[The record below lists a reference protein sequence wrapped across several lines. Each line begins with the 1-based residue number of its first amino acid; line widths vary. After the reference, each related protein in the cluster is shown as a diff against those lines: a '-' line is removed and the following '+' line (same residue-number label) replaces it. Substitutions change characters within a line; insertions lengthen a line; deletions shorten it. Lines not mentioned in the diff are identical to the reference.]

1 MRNNRRPAL
10 AALTVAGLLWGTTV
24 PMSKLALQ
32 WLPPGWLTV
41 VRFGVAAVIL
51 LAVLG
56 PRVRAAFSPALLA
69 SGAVGYGGTVLLQ
82 NAGITRTSVSH
93 AALLIGTAPIMVA
106 IIAAVWHRTVAHPVA
121 WAGFAVSL
129 SGVALIA
136 AGGGGQADLA
146 GDGMVLASVL
156 LSAGFTVVQARLLQ
170 GRDPVAVTGV
180 QFLGAAL
187 VALPFSV
194 LTEGMPPAP
203 AGLGSV
209 AVVIALAA
217 GGTLLPFSL
226 FAYGQTRLP
235 AQVAGSF
242 LNIEPLVG
250 AVAGVVI
257 FGDPAGP
264 AQLAGAAAI
273 LGGIAL
279 SSVPR
284 PAGWRVPAALSRRWR
299 PADRSAPVTA
309 GNDRYPAG
317 QEFKLLSSRLHPLAR
332 RENALLSALP
342 TANPDLHSTAT
353 LHTLGRCGRNP
364 DKEMYKGTNADIHG
378 SGRWRA
384 DGWAG
389 RRPALAS
396 TYTVQS
402 GDTLSGIA
410 ARSGVSLSAIEAANP
425 QIHNPNLIYVNQKV
439 NVPDGRSGVTPIPG
453 PSVSAATSAP
463 AASDEGST
471 AASQPAAS
479 EGTAASSSSSTSSG
493 TASSSTVTSTGGGAS
508 SSSFRGALARG
519 TPPPPG
525 RGSPRAPG
533 RGTCSRGR
541 GLCLFPS
548 LQSACPV
555 MYRAWHR
562 GTPGSWADD
571 RERVT
576 VP

>member
-1 MRNNRRPAL
+1 MRNNNRRPAL
-10 AALTVAGLLWGTTV
+10 AALTAAGLLWGTTV

-69 SGAVGYGGTVLLQ
+69 SGAIGYGGTVLLQ

-93 AALLIGTAPIMVA
+93 AALLIGTAPVMVA
-106 IIAAVWHRTVAHPVA
+106 VIAAVWHRTVAHPVA

-156 LSAGFTVVQARLLQ
+156 LSAGFTVTQARLLQ

-203 AGLGSV
+203 AGPSSV
-209 AVVIALAA
+209 AVVIALTV

-226 FAYGQTRLP
+226 FAYGQSRLA
-235 AQVAGSF
+235 AQVAGAF

-250 AVAGVVI
+250 AVAGVLI

-264 AQLAGAAAI
+264 AQLAGGAAI

-279 SSVPR
+279 SSVRR
-284 PAGWRVPAALSRRWR
+284 PASWRVPDVLSGRWR
-299 PADRSAPVTA
+299 PADRSVPVTA
-309 GNDRYPAG
+309 GNNPYPAEN
-317 QEFKLLSSRLHPLAR
+317 EFKLLSGRPHPLAR
-332 RENALLSALP
+332 RENPLLSALP
-342 TANPDLHSTAT
+342 SAKPDLRTLAT
-353 LHTLGRCGRNP
+353 LHSLGRCGRNP
-364 DKEMYKGTNADIHG
+364 DKEMYEGTNADIHG

-384 DGWAG
+384 DGRTGRRAGPGQHVHRAVRRHAEWNRRAVRCLAFRDRSRQPQDPQLQPHLREPEGERAG
-389 RRPALAS
+389 RALR
-396 TYTVQS
+396 
-402 GDTLSGIA
+402 GDPDLGPGGTGADLGAGHVRRGVLDHVA
-410 ARSGVSLSAIEAANP
+410 ARG
-425 QIHNPNLIYVNQKV
+425 
-439 NVPDGRSGVTPIPG
+439 
-453 PSVSAATSAP
+453 
-463 AASDEGST
+463 
-471 AASQPAAS
+471 
-479 EGTAASSSSSTSSG
+479 
-493 TASSSTVTSTGGGAS
+493 
-508 SSSFRGALARG
+508 
-519 TPPPPG
+519 
-525 RGSPRAPG
+525 
-533 RGTCSRGR
+533 
-541 GLCLFPS
+541 
-548 LQSACPV
+548 
-555 MYRAWHR
+555 
-562 GTPGSWADD
+562 
-571 RERVT
+571 
-576 VP
+576 

>member
-41 VRFGVAAVIL
+41 VRFGVAAAIL

-156 LSAGFTVVQARLLQ
+156 LSAGFTVTQARLLQ

-187 VALPFSV
+187 IALPFSV
-194 LTEGMPPAP
+194 LTEGIPPAP
-203 AGLGSV
+203 AGPGSV
-209 AVVIALAA
+209 AVVIALAV

-235 AQVAGSF
+235 AQVAGAF

-250 AVAGVVI
+250 AVAGVII

-264 AQLAGAAAI
+264 AQLTGAAAI

-279 SSVPR
+279 SSVRR
-284 PAGWRVPAALSRRWR
+284 PAGWRRPVALGGRWR
-299 PADRSAPVTA
+299 PADRSVPVTT
-309 GNDRYPAG
+309 GDIRYSSG
-317 QEFKLLSSRLHPLAR
+317 QEFKLLSSRPHPLAR
-332 RENALLSALP
+332 RENSPLSGLP
-342 TANPDLHSTAT
+342 TENPDLRNSAT
-353 LHTLGRCGRNP
+353 LPSLGRCGRNP
-364 DKEMYKGTNADIHG
+364 DKKIYERTNADIHG
-378 SGRWRA
+378 SRRWRA

-389 RRPALAS
+389 RWARPGQHVHRAVRRHAERDRRPLRCLAFRDRNRQPPAPQPEPHLREPAGERAGWALR
-396 TYTVQS
+396 
-402 GDTLSGIA
+402 GDPDPGA
-410 ARSGVSLSAIEAANP
+410 GRAR
-425 QIHNPNLIYVNQKV
+425 
-439 NVPDGRSGVTPIPG
+439 
-453 PSVSAATSAP
+453 
-463 AASDEGST
+463 
-471 AASQPAAS
+471 
-479 EGTAASSSSSTSSG
+479 
-493 TASSSTVTSTGGGAS
+493 TGAGHV
-508 SSSFRGALARG
+508 R
-519 TPPPPG
+519 
-525 RGSPRAPG
+525 
-533 RGTCSRGR
+533 
-541 GLCLFPS
+541 
-548 LQSACPV
+548 
-555 MYRAWHR
+555 
-562 GTPGSWADD
+562 
-571 RERVT
+571 
-576 VP
+576 

>member
-1 MRNNRRPAL
+1 MRNNNRRPAL

-106 IIAAVWHRTVAHPVA
+106 IIAAVWQRTVAHPVA

-156 LSAGFTVVQARLLQ
+156 LSAGFTVTQARLLQ

-187 VALPFSV
+187 VALPFSL

-203 AGLGSV
+203 AGPGSV

-217 GGTLLPFSL
+217 AGTLLPFSL
-226 FAYGQTRLP
+226 FAYGQSRLP
-235 AQVAGSF
+235 AQVAGAF

-250 AVAGVVI
+250 AVAGVVM

-273 LGGIAL
+273 LGGIGL

-284 PAGWRVPAALSRRWR
+284 PAGWHVPAALSGRWR
-299 PADRSAPVTA
+299 PADRSVPVTT
-309 GNDRYPAG
+309 GEYRYPAG
-317 QEFKLLSSRLHPLAR
+317 HEFKLRSSRLHPLTR

-342 TANPDLHSTAT
+342 TAKPDLHSSTT

-364 DKEMYKGTNADIHG
+364 DKEMYEGTNADIHG

-389 RRPALAS
+389 RRARPGQHVHRAVGRHTQWDRRPVRCLAFRDRGR
-396 TYTVQS
+396 QPPDPQPEPHLREPEGARARRPLR
-402 GDTLSGIA
+402 GDPHPGAVGVGGDVGPGHVGRGIHGRDA
-410 ARSGVSLSAIEAANP
+410 ARG
-425 QIHNPNLIYVNQKV
+425 Q
-439 NVPDGRSGVTPIPG
+439 
-453 PSVSAATSAP
+453 
-463 AASDEGST
+463 
-471 AASQPAAS
+471 
-479 EGTAASSSSSTSSG
+479 
-493 TASSSTVTSTGGGAS
+493 
-508 SSSFRGALARG
+508 RGHRDQ
-519 TPPPPG
+519 
-525 RGSPRAPG
+525 
-533 RGTCSRGR
+533 
-541 GLCLFPS
+541 
-548 LQSACPV
+548 LQQL
-555 MYRAWHR
+555 R
-562 GTPGSWADD
+562 
-571 RERVT
+571 
-576 VP
+576 